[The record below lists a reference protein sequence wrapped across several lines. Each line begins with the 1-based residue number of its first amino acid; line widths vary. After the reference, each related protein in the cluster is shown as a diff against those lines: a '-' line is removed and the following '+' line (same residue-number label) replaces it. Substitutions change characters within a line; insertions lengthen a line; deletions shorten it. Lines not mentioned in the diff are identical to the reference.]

1 MICRR
6 KIYVAIAIPKNAILS
21 NRNKN
26 DISWG
31 DFNFLLFFML
41 STIIAAVKKIMLI
54 MKRKSVILIDS
65 FHKTSILRIQCD
77 RDVCKE

>member
-1 MICRR
+1 MFVVGTFFYMICRR

-31 DFNFLLFFML
+31 DFIFLVIFH
-41 STIIAAVKKIMLI
+41 T
-54 MKRKSVILIDS
+54 KSNNCSD
-65 FHKTSILRIQCD
+65 
-77 RDVCKE
+77 

>member
-26 DISWG
+26 DISCS
-31 DFNFLLFFML
+31 DFIFYYF
-41 STIIAAVKKIMLI
+41 SY
-54 MKRKSVILIDS
+54 
-65 FHKTSILRIQCD
+65 
-77 RDVCKE
+77 